1 MTMEEALGVGYI
13 TDAGHTV
20 YNDYVTTSEALN
32 LKHATEAAQEEME
45 GGSNTATTSA
55 ETNDDTPPAE
65 FENTAN

>member
-32 LKHATEAAQEEME
+32 KKYAAAQEEME

>member
-20 YNDYVTTSEALN
+20 YNDYVTKNLD
-32 LKHATEAAQEEME
+32 LKHEEEMAA
-45 GGSNTATTSA
+45 GSNTATTTA

>member
-32 LKHATEAAQEEME
+32 KKLAEEEMA

>member
-20 YNDYVTTSEALN
+20 YNDYVTKN
-32 LKHATEAAQEEME
+32 LDPKIAAAQEEMA